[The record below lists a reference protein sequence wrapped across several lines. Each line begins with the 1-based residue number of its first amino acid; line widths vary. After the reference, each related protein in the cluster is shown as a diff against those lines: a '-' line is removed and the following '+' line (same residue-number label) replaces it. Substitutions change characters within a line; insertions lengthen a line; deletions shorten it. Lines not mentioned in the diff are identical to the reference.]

1 MSHEVI
7 HLLFFK
13 TLSHSIPLFGDPY
26 HAMSSVKTFSHRDF
40 LGGPV
45 AKTQAPNAVGLG
57 SIPGQGIEHML
68 QLHATTKIK
77 DPMYYS

>member
-1 MSHEVI
+1 
-7 HLLFFK
+7 
-13 TLSHSIPLFGDPY
+13 
-26 HAMSSVKTFSHRDF
+26 MSSVKTFSHRDF